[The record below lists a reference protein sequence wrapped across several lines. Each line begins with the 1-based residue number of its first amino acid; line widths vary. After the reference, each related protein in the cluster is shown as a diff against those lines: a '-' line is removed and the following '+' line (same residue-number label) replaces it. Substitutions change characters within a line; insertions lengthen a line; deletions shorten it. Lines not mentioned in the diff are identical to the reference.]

1 MSLVRE
7 KFYNLFWQD
16 KTCQNLFLLSKEELL
31 ETSTFGTQQNSY
43 SYSSNRIII
52 SNSAEGS
59 GDSMTIKFR
68 NENTLITLDKNLEER
83 IDYFKPIV
91 ESFLDQNFKKAF
103 DKLHHDMD
111 HKGWSL
117 VIKIVRLLT
126 NEKRRETNIVKFLQ
140 EYGFVGKHIN
150 SFEEIEH
157 YLESKFIPQK
167 GNSLVNENNIKT
179 FFEGIR
185 FIKELYVNNS
195 YKKLYNSNQ
204 VLINTLNSEDD
215 FGSRISLFARLY
227 EAGIISPSKQ
237 DAILECFHC
246 EPGTYKGF
254 FQLKLNP
261 IKLRE
266 IKCPNC
272 SKQLTYFVPYELD
285 EEIYQIVKAKDGLLM
300 DALVYQLAKHNF
312 SFVLNQNYLSDI
324 EIDCLF
330 ESRVG
335 DEQVLYI
342 VETKMFKLN
351 TTQARLKNKIKQGYG
366 KLIADVERLLELEG
380 FNDKK
385 LKPLL
390 LVNVTD
396 RNLINEIRFEMKKS
410 NPEMLH
416 QDSEIVNL
424 ELLKFSS

>member
-31 ETSTFGTQQNSY
+31 ETSTFGTEQNSH

-59 GDSMTIKFR
+59 GDSMAIKFR

-83 IDYFKPIV
+83 INYFKPIV

-117 VIKIVRLLT
+117 VIKIIRLLT

-140 EYGFVGKHIN
+140 EYGFVGKHMN

-195 YKKLYNSNQ
+195 YKKLYSSNQ

-227 EAGIISPSKQ
+227 EAGIISPSRQ

-261 IKLRE
+261 IKLGE

-300 DALVYQLAKHNF
+300 DALVYKLAKHNF

-335 DEQVLYI
+335 DEQILYI

-351 TTQARLKNKIKQGYG
+351 TTQARLKNKIRQGYG
-366 KLIADVERLLELEG
+366 KLIADVERLVEFEE

-396 RNLINEIRFEMKKS
+396 RNLINELRSEIKKS

>member
-272 SKQLTYFVPYELD
+272 
-285 EEIYQIVKAKDGLLM
+285 
-300 DALVYQLAKHNF
+300 
-312 SFVLNQNYLSDI
+312 
-324 EIDCLF
+324 
-330 ESRVG
+330 
-335 DEQVLYI
+335 
-342 VETKMFKLN
+342 
-351 TTQARLKNKIKQGYG
+351 
-366 KLIADVERLLELEG
+366 
-380 FNDKK
+380 
-385 LKPLL
+385 
-390 LVNVTD
+390 
-396 RNLINEIRFEMKKS
+396 
-410 NPEMLH
+410 
-416 QDSEIVNL
+416 
-424 ELLKFSS
+424 

>member
-1 MSLVRE
+1 M
-7 KFYNLFWQD
+7 
-16 KTCQNLFLLSKEELL
+16 
-31 ETSTFGTQQNSY
+31 
-43 SYSSNRIII
+43 
-52 SNSAEGS
+52 
-59 GDSMTIKFR
+59 
-68 NENTLITLDKNLEER
+68 
-83 IDYFKPIV
+83 
-91 ESFLDQNFKKAF
+91 
-103 DKLHHDMD
+103 
-111 HKGWSL
+111 
-117 VIKIVRLLT
+117 
-126 NEKRRETNIVKFLQ
+126 
-140 EYGFVGKHIN
+140 
-150 SFEEIEH
+150 
-157 YLESKFIPQK
+157 
-167 GNSLVNENNIKT
+167 
-179 FFEGIR
+179 
-185 FIKELYVNNS
+185 
-195 YKKLYNSNQ
+195 
-204 VLINTLNSEDD
+204 
-215 FGSRISLFARLY
+215 
-227 EAGIISPSKQ
+227 
-237 DAILECFHC
+237 
-246 EPGTYKGF
+246 
-254 FQLKLNP
+254 
-261 IKLRE
+261 
-266 IKCPNC
+266 
-272 SKQLTYFVPYELD
+272 PYELD